1 MEFYGIFMDIYGYL
15 RFAMRYH
22 KLIPLMLKHYDREE
36 IISHLVQSPVPNS
49 RGLGQGTSNQE
60 TRVFLMEIWGFPPGF
75 SVILEARFRWHQFGQ
90 IQRGK
95 FTRIRNIHHS
105 PC

>member
-49 RGLGQGTSNQE
+49 RGPPRAQGKPVGLVLAREHQ
-60 TRVFLMEIWGFPPGF
+60 TRKPGF
-75 SVILEARFRWHQFGQ
+75 FSWKYGGFLQAFL
-90 IQRGK
+90 
-95 FTRIRNIHHS
+95 
-105 PC
+105 